1 METVTPTPVESIRNS
16 RNKMNNSD
24 LEMIE
29 EPKKTENSDNR
40 RIRCSVCHLPIQ
52 GLFVTCEK
60 CHHVSHVSHFRE
72 WFDENE
78 QCRVAVIILIQMM
91 RCGCVCYG
99 ISMCCWCNSWC

>member
-1 METVTPTPVESIRNS
+1 VETVTPTPVESIRNS

-29 EPKKTENSDNR
+29 EPKKTENNDNR

-60 CHHVSHVSHFRE
+60 CHHVSHVSRFRE

-78 QCRVAVIILIQMM
+78 QCPVLSCACCCNHTDSNDEMW
-91 RCGCVCYG
+91 VCLLWY
-99 ISMCCWCNSWC
+99 